1 MPARTGGGCNLA
13 GNDKVLIVGG
23 GIGGMSCAISLRR
36 AGISVDLVEID
47 PAWKIYG
54 AGITI
59 TGPTLRA
66 LQTLGVL
73 DEIKQYGATWQGARV
88 FTQSG
93 DLIEELTSPL
103 LGGGLPGNGGIMR
116 PELHRILSTR
126 TLATGA
132 HVRLGTTVET
142 LAQDPEGVA
151 VKLTNGHREHYSLVV
166 GADGIYSKLRERVFP
181 EAPRPKFTGQVVYRI
196 VAERTAGFD
205 RTCFYMGPDSKLGFN
220 PVSRTHMY
228 MFLLQRSPA
237 NPWIAVEDQAQRLY
251 EAMAGW
257 GGIVPEVRAKV
268 LTVNA
273 HTINYRPLE
282 AVLLPNPWYRGR
294 VVLIGDAAHATT
306 PHLASGAGMAVEDG
320 IVLAEEIAR
329 DGNFDAA
336 LPRFMQRRFERGKL
350 VVEKSLRLGELEMTH
365 GSLTEYSRVMR
376 TAAEALAL
384 PA

>member
-1 MPARTGGGCNLA
+1 
-13 GNDKVLIVGG
+13 
-23 GIGGMSCAISLRR
+23 MSCAISLRR

-59 TGPTLRA
+59 TGPTMRA

-73 DEIKQYGATWQGARV
+73 DEMKQHGATWDGAYV
-88 FTQSG
+88 FSQNG
-93 DLIEELTSPL
+93 QLIEEMRFPPIAAD
-103 LGGGLPGNGGIMR
+103 LPGTGGIMR

-126 TLATGA
+126 TLASGA

-142 LAQDPEGVA
+142 LAQVPGGVE
-151 VKLTNGHREHYSLVV
+151 VKLTNGHRERYALVV
-166 GADGIYSKLRERVFP
+166 GADGIYSKMRERVFP
-181 EAPRPKFTGQVVYRI
+181 EAPRPKFTGQVIYRI
-196 VAERTAGFD
+196 VAQRPAGFD
-205 RTCFYMGPDSKLGFN
+205 RTHFYMGPDSKLGFN
-220 PVSRTHMY
+220 PVSRSSMY
-228 MFLLQRSPA
+228 MFLLQRSPS
-237 NPWIAVEDQAQRLY
+237 NPWIAVEDQPRRLY

-257 GGIVPEVRAKV
+257 GGIAPEVRETV
-268 LTVNA
+268 LTTNA
-273 HTINYRPLE
+273 STINYRPLE

-320 IVLAEEIAR
+320 IVLAEEITR
-329 DGNFDAA
+329 GGDIDTA

-350 VVEKSLRLGELEMTH
+350 VVENSLRLGELEMTH
-365 GSLTEYSRVMR
+365 GSPVEHTRVMM
-376 TAAEALAL
+376 AAVAALAQ

>member
-1 MPARTGGGCNLA
+1 MA
-13 GNDKVLIVGG
+13 GSDKVLIVGG

-36 AGISVDLVEID
+36 AGISVDLIEID

-59 TGPTLRA
+59 TGPTMRA

-73 DEIKQYGATWQGARV
+73 DEMKQHGATWDGAYV
-88 FTQSG
+88 FSQNG
-93 DLIEELTSPL
+93 QLIEEMRFPPIAAD
-103 LGGGLPGNGGIMR
+103 LPGTGGIMR

-126 TLATGA
+126 TLASGA

-142 LAQDPEGVA
+142 LAQVPGGVE
-151 VKLTNGHREHYSLVV
+151 VKLTNGHRERYALVV
-166 GADGIYSKLRERVFP
+166 GADGIYSKMRERVFP
-181 EAPRPKFTGQVVYRI
+181 EAPRPKFTGQVIYRI
-196 VAERTAGFD
+196 VAQRPAGFD
-205 RTCFYMGPDSKLGFN
+205 RTHFYMGPDSKLGFN
-220 PVSRTHMY
+220 PVSRSSMY
-228 MFLLQRSPA
+228 MFLLQRSPS
-237 NPWIAVEDQAQRLY
+237 NPWIAVEDQPRRLY

-257 GGIVPEVRAKV
+257 GGIAPEVRETV
-268 LTVNA
+268 LTTNA
-273 HTINYRPLE
+273 STINYRPLE

-320 IVLAEEIAR
+320 IVLAEEITR
-329 DGNFDAA
+329 GGDIDTA

-350 VVEKSLRLGELEMTH
+350 VVENSLRLGELEMTH
-365 GSLTEYSRVMR
+365 GSPVEHTRVMM
-376 TAAEALAL
+376 AAVAALAQ

>member
-1 MPARTGGGCNLA
+1 LA
-13 GNDKVLIVGG
+13 GSDKALIVGG
-23 GIGGMSCAISLRR
+23 GVGGMSCAISLRR

-59 TGPTLRA
+59 TGPTMRA

-73 DEIKQYGATWQGARV
+73 DEMKQHGATWDGAYV
-88 FTQSG
+88 FSQNG
-93 DLIEELTSPL
+93 QLIEEMRFPPIAAD
-103 LGGGLPGNGGIMR
+103 LPGTGGIMR

-126 TLATGA
+126 TLASGA

-142 LAQDPEGVA
+142 LAQVPGGVE
-151 VKLTNGHREHYSLVV
+151 VKLTNGHRERYALVV
-166 GADGIYSKLRERVFP
+166 GADGIYSKMRERVFP
-181 EAPRPKFTGQVVYRI
+181 EAPRPKFTGQVIYRI
-196 VAERTAGFD
+196 VAERPAGFD
-205 RTCFYMGPDSKLGFN
+205 RTHFYMGPDSKLGFN
-220 PVSRTHMY
+220 PVSRSSMY
-228 MFLLQRSPA
+228 MFLLQRAPS
-237 NPWIAVEDQAQRLY
+237 NPWIAVEDQPRRLY

-257 GGIVPEVRAKV
+257 GGIAPEVRETV
-268 LTVNA
+268 LTTNA
-273 HTINYRPLE
+273 STINYRPLE

-320 IVLAEEIAR
+320 IVLAEEITR
-329 DGNFDAA
+329 GGDIDTA

-350 VVEKSLRLGELEMTH
+350 VVENSLRLGELEMTH
-365 GSLTEYSRVMR
+365 GSPVEHTRVMM
-376 TAAEALAL
+376 AAVAALAQ

>member
-1 MPARTGGGCNLA
+1 MPGRTGGGCNLA

-93 DLIEELTSPL
+93 DLIEELSSPP

-126 TLATGA
+126 TLAAGT

-142 LAQDPEGVA
+142 LAQDPGGVA

-237 NPWIAVEDQAQRLY
+237 NPWIAVEDQPQRLY

-257 GGIVPEVRAKV
+257 GGIVPEVRATV

-376 TAAEALAL
+376 TAAEALAQ

>member
-1 MPARTGGGCNLA
+1 MA
-13 GNDKVLIVGG
+13 GSDKVLIVGG

-59 TGPTLRA
+59 TGPTMRA

-73 DEIKQYGATWQGARV
+73 DEMKQHGATWDGAYV
-88 FTQSG
+88 FSQNG
-93 DLIEELTSPL
+93 QLIEEMRFPPIAAD
-103 LGGGLPGNGGIMR
+103 LPGTGGIMR

-126 TLATGA
+126 TLASGA

-142 LAQDPEGVA
+142 LAQVPGGVE
-151 VKLTNGHREHYSLVV
+151 VKLTNGHRERYALVV
-166 GADGIYSKLRERVFP
+166 GADGIYSKMRERVFP
-181 EAPRPKFTGQVVYRI
+181 EAPRPKFTGQVIYRI
-196 VAERTAGFD
+196 VAQRPAGFD
-205 RTCFYMGPDSKLGFN
+205 RTHFYMGPDSKLGFN
-220 PVSRTHMY
+220 PVSRSSMY
-228 MFLLQRSPA
+228 MFLLQRSPS
-237 NPWIAVEDQAQRLY
+237 NPWIAVEDQPRRLY

-257 GGIVPEVRAKV
+257 GGIAPEVRETV
-268 LTVNA
+268 LTTNA
-273 HTINYRPLE
+273 STINYRPLE

-320 IVLAEEIAR
+320 IVLAEEITR
-329 DGNFDAA
+329 GGDIDTA

-350 VVEKSLRLGELEMTH
+350 VVENSLRLGELEMTH
-365 GSLTEYSRVMR
+365 GSPVEHTRVMM
-376 TAAEALAL
+376 AAVAALAQ

>member
-1 MPARTGGGCNLA
+1 MA
-13 GNDKVLIVGG
+13 GSDKVLIVGG

-59 TGPTLRA
+59 TGPTMRA

-73 DEIKQYGATWQGARV
+73 DEMKQHGATWDGAYV
-88 FTQSG
+88 FSQNG
-93 DLIEELTSPL
+93 QLIEEMRFPPIAAD
-103 LGGGLPGNGGIMR
+103 LPGTGGIMR

-126 TLATGA
+126 TLASGA

-142 LAQDPEGVA
+142 LAQVPGGVE
-151 VKLTNGHREHYSLVV
+151 VKLTNGHRERYALVV
-166 GADGIYSKLRERVFP
+166 GADGIYSKMRERVFP
-181 EAPRPKFTGQVVYRI
+181 EAPRPKFTGQVIYRI
-196 VAERTAGFD
+196 VAQRPAGFD
-205 RTCFYMGPDSKLGFN
+205 RTHFYMGPDSKLGFN
-220 PVSRTHMY
+220 PVSRSSMY
-228 MFLLQRSPA
+228 MFLLQRSPS
-237 NPWIAVEDQAQRLY
+237 NPWIAVEDQPRRLY

-257 GGIVPEVRAKV
+257 GGIAPEVRETV
-268 LTVNA
+268 LTTNA
-273 HTINYRPLE
+273 STINYRPLE

-320 IVLAEEIAR
+320 IVLAEEITR
-329 DGNFDAA
+329 GGDIDTA
-336 LPRFMQRRFERGKL
+336 LPRFMQRRFERGKI
-350 VVEKSLRLGELEMTH
+350 VVENSLRLGELEMTH
-365 GSLTEYSRVMR
+365 GSPVEHTRVMM
-376 TAAEALAL
+376 AAVAALAQ